1 MNILTSTLDSPRSLT
16 RTRITSQN
24 FLSFIR
30 HFSLSSPHLILL
42 PNNTLLCISVIIFSF
57 LTPLCSDYSST
68 PHLVFETLLYL
79 LSQLLYNVLQNW
91 DLRLV
96 FTPMTQWLNYL
107 TPLAVSLLI
116 EGLQAAILYI
126 KDYRNRYLM

>member
-24 FLSFIR
+24 ILSFIR

-57 LTPLCSDYSST
+57 LTPLCSDCSST
-68 PHLVFETLLYL
+68 PG
-79 LSQLLYNVLQNW
+79 LQNVA
-91 DLRLV
+91 LPLIA
-96 FTPMTQWLNYL
+96 
-107 TPLAVSLLI
+107 TPLYYLADLGSSACLYTDDAMVKLPHPASRIITNRGAASCPTLYK
-116 EGLQAAILYI
+116 GLWE
-126 KDYRNRYLM
+126 